1 MGKEIVTTTEE
12 DGVQLNEQTLRDRIH
27 IVRGQQ
33 VMLDFDLAEIYGYST
48 KRFNEQVKNN
58 MERFD
63 NDFRFQ
69 LTKEEMEG
77 LRSKKSALKLEGDNR
92 GAHRKYLPYAFTEQG
107 IYMLMTVLKGDLAVR
122 QSKALIRLFKSMKDY
137 IVETGQAEELRRFG
151 SLTHEGLLH
160 SRLNRVEEDV
170 KVMKTELDNKMN
182 QEDFEKAMEQFRIRS
197 KSEGYVLF
205 QGQWF
210 SADVL
215 LNKIF
220 SQARH
225 TIGIVDPYVG
235 IRTLNALVGC
245 RKDVEISVW
254 THNIKELPQETF
266 DDFIREHC
274 LRVSIYRIG
283 RNEDHD
289 RFIFIDRDY
298 PKLKK
303 FYFIGSSLKDT
314 GKSLTMIIQSPFVEK
329 ASEGFTVSQPIM
341 RY

>member
-1 MGKEIVTTTEE
+1 MGKEIVTTTEK

-33 VMLDFDLAEIYGYST
+33 VMLDFDLAEIYGYTT
-48 KRFNEQVKNN
+48 KAFNQQVKNN
-58 MERFD
+58 FTKFD
-63 NDFRFQ
+63 KDFMFC
-69 LTKEEMEG
+69 LKKEEYAN
-77 LRSKKSALKLEGDNR
+77 LRSKNLTSSWG
-92 GAHRKYLPYAFTEQG
+92 GARYLPYAFTEQG
-107 IYMLMTVLKGDLAVR
+107 VYMLMTVLKGDLAVQ

-137 IVETGQAEELRRFG
+137 IIDTNQVEEFRQFG
-151 SLTHEGLLH
+151 SLTPEGFLH
-160 SRLNRVEEDV
+160 SRISRVEEDV
-170 KVMKTELDNKMN
+170 KVMKTELNNKMN
-182 QEDFEKAMEQFRIRS
+182 QEDFEKVMEQFRIRS
-197 KSEGYVLF
+197 ESEGYVLF

-215 LNKIF
+215 LNEIF

-245 RKDVEISVW
+245 RKDVEISIW
-254 THNIKELPQETF
+254 THNLKELPKETF
-266 DDFIREHC
+266 DDFIREHH
-274 LRVSIYRIG
+274 LKVSIYRIS

-303 FYFIGSSLKDT
+303 FYFIGSSLKDA
-314 GKSLTMIIQSPFVEK
+314 GKSLTMIIQSSFVEK
-329 ASEGFTVSQPIM
+329 AVEEFTVSQAIM